1 MKMELQQFLDAVA
14 STPEKIEFETTIAVI
29 EANYEF
35 TPTAFTNGATENRA
49 GENNGSCK
57 IFAFGLLNNLDKEAT
72 LACFGRFYREDVLQH
87 PENDDHQ
94 NIRNFMVSGWDGVK
108 FESLALKA
116 K

>member
-1 MKMELQQFLDAVA
+1 MELQQFLDAVA
-14 STPEKIEFETTIAVI
+14 STPEQIEFELTIAVI

-35 TPTAFTNGATENRA
+35 TPTAFTNGETENAA
-49 GENNGSCK
+49 GQNNGSCK

-72 LACFGRFYREDVLQH
+72 LACFGRFYRQDVLQH

-108 FESLALKA
+108 FESSALVA

>member
-1 MKMELQQFLDAVA
+1 MELQQFLAAVA
-14 STPEKIEFETTIAVI
+14 STPEQVEFESTIAVI
-29 EANYEF
+29 EANYKF
-35 TPTAFTNGATENRA
+35 TPTAFTNGATANGA

-87 PENDDHQ
+87 PENNDHQ
-94 NIRNFMVSGWDGVK
+94 NIRNFMQSGWDGIK
-108 FESLALKA
+108 FESQALEA

>member
-1 MKMELQQFLDAVA
+1 MELQQFLDAVA

-35 TPTAFTNGATENRA
+35 TPTAFTNGATENGA

-57 IFAFGLLNNLDKEAT
+57 IFALGLLNNLDKEAT

-108 FESLALKA
+108 FESPALKA